1 MASEA
6 RQQFHGRKSESQLFL
21 TLEICRMRGVSQR
34 GDLDMKSKQSASV
47 LPALV
52 IAAGITSTMTAS
64 SAHANFLSPGSPAT
78 SPDIFSS
85 ITGPVVGTIS
95 NSFSGVTINGSYTT
109 EVIQDANR
117 GGLLDFVIQV
127 TNGDGQALE
136 KITNGFFL
144 SPDVGYVTPGGTAG
158 TLTSTSGAIIPG
170 TVDESI
176 NGTVGF
182 NFSGI
187 PSGATTAILVIETG
201 FSQFTSGLIGIDSR
215 APRTMSVRDVMATK
229 ADR

>member
-1 MASEA
+1 VVA
-6 RQQFHGRKSESQLFL
+6 
-21 TLEICRMRGVSQR
+21 
-34 GDLDMKSKQSASV
+34 
-47 LPALV
+47 
-52 IAAGITSTMTAS
+52 TAS
-64 SAHANFLSPGSPAT
+64 FP
-78 SPDIFSS
+78 
-85 ITGPVVGTIS
+85 
-95 NSFSGVTINGSYTT
+95 FSGFTINGSYTT

-127 TNGDGQALE
+127 TNGGGDVLE

-144 SPDVGYVTPGGTAG
+144 SPDVGYITPGGTAG
-158 TLTSTSGAIIPG
+158 TLTSTLGAIIPG

-201 FSQFTSGLIGIDSR
+201 FSQFTSGLIGINSAVTVPGFGVVPVPVPIAGAGLPGLILASGGLLAWWR
-215 APRTMSVRDVMATK
+215 RRQRTV
-229 ADR
+229 